1 MYNPENQYRCT
12 IIRGKA
18 QTELDDLLITYASI
32 VNEITPTDKDTFNEL
47 FNNKLSI
54 HFYKI
59 PFDSIT
65 EDKRKT
71 IRNHITEIS
80 EKLFALSYTDEQ
92 GIVYSSESCQKIL
105 DDNDQPAF
113 FKNLCYNFQQP
124 NGTQK
129 IQTVEEKIS
138 AGIKSRPLHLVLAVL
153 RIAQKQGLEI
163 TKSDLAFY
171 LLNSL
176 DALQG
181 WVQPIEIIQTIL
193 KDRDAL
199 ITREFDWGS
208 SRDSQHIREQ
218 LNLLT
223 LANLIHID
231 GQIVRINLIELRLI
245 DTFVDICNVPINI
258 DPDNYDLTETDQR
271 KKFYSDWNRYNGS
284 INIEKPESLTTTVES
299 LGFWN
304 APVAIGTSIA
314 VKPSQSTSLKE
325 IGDEGE
331 FIVLEFEKNRVSS
344 FNPRLTNKVIHVGG
358 TKGLGYDI
366 LSVEADELISDPE
379 FARYIEVKTTKRSTV
394 PDFTSANWYDTI
406 NLTKREWIVARQFG
420 HAFNIYRVY
429 ITPSGNKIIK
439 ISNPHNKS
447 VINEIV
453 VEPVMYRLDFEN
465 KAIDLHY
472 K

>member
-1 MYNPENQYRCT
+1 MYNPENQFRCT

-32 VNEITPTDKDTFNEL
+32 VNEVTPTDRETFNNL
-47 FNNKLSI
+47 FNDKLSL
-54 HFYKI
+54 HFYKMG
-59 PFDSIT
+59 FDSLT

-80 EKLFALSYTDEQ
+80 EKLFALSYVDEQ
-92 GIVYSSESCQKIL
+92 GIVFSSESCQKIL
-105 DDNDQPAF
+105 EDNDQPAF
-113 FKNLCYNFQQP
+113 FKNLCFNFQQP

-138 AGIKSRPLHLVLAVL
+138 AGVKSRPLHLVLAVL
-153 RIAQKQGLEI
+153 RIAQKQGIEI

-181 WVQPIEIIQTIL
+181 WVRPIEIIQRIL
-193 KDRDAL
+193 EDRTAL

-218 LNLLT
+218 LNLLS
-223 LANLIHID
+223 LANLIHVD
-231 GQIVRINLIELRLI
+231 GQIVKINLLELKLI
-245 DTFVDICNVPINI
+245 DSFVDVCNTPIEI
-258 DPDNYDLTETDQR
+258 DPDNYNLSEPDQR
-271 KKFYSDWNRYNGS
+271 KKFYSDWNQYNGS
-284 INIEKPESLTTTVES
+284 INIEKPDFLTTTVES

-304 APVAIGTSIA
+304 STLPVGKSTPVTS
-314 VKPSQSTSLKE
+314 VQSSSLKE

-331 FIVLEFEKNRVSS
+331 FIVLEFEKTRVSS
-344 FNPRLTNKVIHVGG
+344 YNPRLTNKVIHVGG

-394 PDFTSANWYDTI
+394 PDFSSPNWYDTI

-420 HAFNIYRVY
+420 PAFNIYRVY
-429 ITPSGNKIIK
+429 LTPSGNKIIK
-439 ISNPHNKS
+439 LGNPHNKS
-447 VINEIV
+447 LVNEII